1 MARLARRAWL
11 FAVFEVRNGLT
22 PPATWWS
29 TIIHNLNE
37 EVSEC
42 WVITR
47 AIQEN
52 GRRFSLSMIAMLPGL
67 KHRGAETSSEPKW
80 CHNKETN
87 GRTQSKMGEDRIGKI
102 TRVIKHY
109 QTIQYSVSS
118 MSKYSLFQGWKGKT
132 CVSQPYTI
140 AIDVPFLAAYSS
152 GKKSGHLIEWWKHPL
167 PHCSKLSKIRPK
179 VALAVNFS
187 GYVPTYGLKV
197 SCFRQQKLKHGR
209 QKKPSPVSS
218 TVRWSSQSN
227 PPDGC
232 EILHQFMLYPII
244 YSYS

>member
-52 GRRFSLSMIAMLPGL
+52 GRRFSLSMIAMFPGL

-87 GRTQSKMGEDRIGKI
+87 GRTHSKMGEDRIGKI

-118 MSKYSLFQGWKGKT
+118 MSKYSLFPGMERK
-132 CVSQPYTI
+132 
-140 AIDVPFLAAYSS
+140 DVCFTTLHNCY
-152 GKKSGHLIEWWKHPL
+152 WC
-167 PHCSKLSKIRPK
+167 PHSCCLQQRKKIRAPHWMMETPTSPLFK
-179 VALAVNFS
+179 AVQNPPQVALAVNFS